1 MYQHLF
7 ELPCHFFLCWYMLY
21 CSMNTHYMAICFW
34 SYSVIETSNIY
45 FVMPETHVNCLFVA
59 GINHF
64 WWDPAKAVG
73 IIFSGINLG
82 IYLHHDRLIV
92 YDTMKYNVTNIIF
105 YVMDNFRSTQ
115 SWGYLCFQCNLHGNF
130 SVCYECI
137 SSKTAVWIRL
147 CFYIFFRI
155 ANHEI
160 LLENEQFWLSI
171 LDFYDSKSL
180 SWFPLF

>member
-1 MYQHLF
+1 M
-7 ELPCHFFLCWYMLY
+7 PCHFFLCWHMLY
-21 CSMNTHYMAICFW
+21 CSLNTRYMAICFW
-34 SYSVIETSNIY
+34 SYSVIETSNVY

-64 WWDPAKAVG
+64 LWDLAKAVG

-137 SSKTAVWIRL
+137 SYILKRL
-147 CFYIFFRI
+147 YELDSVYIFSL
-155 ANHEI
+155 E
-160 LLENEQFWLSI
+160 LLIRKFCWRMSNFDSVF